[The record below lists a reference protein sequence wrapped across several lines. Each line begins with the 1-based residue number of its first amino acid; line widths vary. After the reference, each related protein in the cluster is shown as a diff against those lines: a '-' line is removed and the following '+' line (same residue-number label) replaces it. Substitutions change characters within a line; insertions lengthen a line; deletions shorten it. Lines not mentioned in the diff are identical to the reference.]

1 MSNYNKFEEIVLP
14 KDNCERI
21 NNSEYKF
28 FFYKLGN
35 IRIVEPIG
43 VKSMSN
49 ISCLC
54 YNNKLYFS
62 IRRLYSFE
70 DHGIERKHVVIYCYD
85 SETDKFIR
93 STYYKSFSDGGFW
106 RYCIKRKNKN
116 EYEKGYDY
124 ISSSFIN
131 IYLQNYIDV
140 YSQDFV
146 ITIRSFEGINCN
158 EPNSLNENIYKRI
171 INKNTHENLFFN
183 NIHDIFPEP
192 GIMIN
197 EYDICIRKLKD
208 EIKLSKNNNSK
219 SKFSLLESLLLNI
232 RINVKFKELNFN
244 SPNYDRRSFFKNIMK
259 AIYDLFFVNFE
270 LFSSTRKAISQK
282 TFIVNSI
289 KYLGVIY
296 SIEIL
301 DKSSNQYYILY
312 YMKYFNYKTSINY
325 TIIIHIVPKE
335 SEINKYGLDDIYI
348 SGGVLIPKIYD
359 YKKQSEE
366 ITELRNNI
374 NNEYNIKK
382 YNFIGDIFDC
392 SEYFI

>member
-21 NNSEYKF
+21 NNSEYNF
-28 FFYKLGN
+28 FFYKLDK
-35 IRIVEPIG
+35 IRIIEPVGI
-43 VKSMSN
+43 KSMSN

-62 IRRLYSFE
+62 IRKLYSFE
-70 DHGIERKHVVIYCYD
+70 DHDIERKHVVIYCYD

-131 IYLQNYIDV
+131 IYLQNYIDA

-146 ITIRSFEGINCN
+146 IKVRNFEGIECN
-158 EPNSLNENIYKRI
+158 EPNSLNKNIYKRI

-197 EYDICIRKLKD
+197 EYGVCIQKLKD
-208 EIKLSKNNNSK
+208 KIRLSKRNNNTNS
-219 SKFSLLESLLLNI
+219 FNLLSLLLHKI
-232 RINVKFKELNFN
+232 KENTRLSELYSN
-244 SPNYDRRSFFKNIMK
+244 SPGDDRRSFFKNIMK
-259 AIYDLFFVNFE
+259 AIYDLFFINFE
-270 LFSSTRKAISQK
+270 LFNSTRKTISQK
-282 TFIVNSI
+282 TFIINSI
-289 KYLGVIY
+289 EYLGVIY
-296 SIEIL
+296 SIEIR
-301 DKSSNQYYILY
+301 DKSSNQYYLLY
-312 YMKYFNYKTSINY
+312 YMNYTDYYTINY
-325 TIIIHIVPKE
+325 SIIVLIIPKE
-335 SEINKYGLDDIYI
+335 SEINKYGLDDTYI

-366 ITELRNNI
+366 ITELI
-374 NNEYNIKK
+374 NNENNEKK

-392 SEYFI
+392 SKYFL